1 MESISGEW
9 QFLFAQD
16 GGFIRLPVWGHI
28 PLSAGARRV
37 IEHPDFVRLQQVKQ
51 LLFVHYAFPGATHTR
66 LEHSIGTYHI
76 ARQMLISLLGN
87 PHNVDPDTGQPRI
100 TPQEG
105 RVFLAAAL
113 LHDIGHHP
121 CAHLLDNLPLRDA
134 AGRRLFISHEERARH
149 YLDPDRP
156 GGLAGI
162 LRESW
167 QIEDPR
173 LVAHAIAPATPG
185 PGPNDDNLPARLLSG
200 IVDPD
205 KMDYLVRDANAC
217 GVPYGHIDTERL
229 LESLVLDAGPT
240 GRRIAI
246 TEKGVAPLESLIFS
260 KYMMFRHIYWHHTA
274 RIASAMFG
282 RFLQDGV
289 AARVVAPEWFYRLS
303 DDALLLRLSA
313 PEVAGAFP
321 AGELVVRLSRRD
333 LYKRAVT
340 LYPAPGV
347 GEPEFRL
354 GAEEVAHLVQLHRDP
369 ERRRA
374 AEAAMCAVLSD
385 RLGTPLAGHEVL
397 LDIPEPG
404 SVFDVEDFNE
414 LRVVVSSQ
422 RDRRRHSLVPFN
434 EYGFSQM
441 KSEFAQSFER
451 YSRKVRVLCRPD
463 LREAV
468 LDAWEAVWAAVRA
481 VA

>member
-1 MESISGEW
+1 MERISGDW

-16 GGFIRLPVWGHI
+16 GGFIRLPIWGHI
-28 PLSAGARRV
+28 PLSQAARHV

-66 LEHSIGTYHI
+66 LEHCIGTYHLS
-76 ARQMLISLLGN
+76 RQLLLSLLAN
-87 PHNVDPDTGQPRI
+87 PYNKDTETGEPRI
-100 TPQEG
+100 TPEEG

-113 LHDIGHHP
+113 LHDIGHYP
-121 CAHLLDNLPLRDA
+121 CAHLLDNLPLCDA
-134 AGRRLFISHEERARH
+134 GGRRLFVSHEERARD
-149 YLDPDRP
+149 YLDPARP
-156 GGLAGI
+156 GGLAEV
-162 LRESW
+162 LREHWGIS
-167 QIEDPR
+167 DPR
-173 LVAHAIAPATPG
+173 AVAGAIAPHEEGAE
-185 PGPNDDNLPARLLSG
+185 DNLPARLLSG

-205 KMDYLVRDANAC
+205 KMDYLMRDADAC
-217 GVPYGHIDTERL
+217 GVPYGHIDTDRL
-229 LESLVLDAGPT
+229 IESLVLDAGPG

-289 AARVVAPEWFYRLS
+289 AAGVVDPEWFYTLS
-303 DDALLLRLSA
+303 DDALLYQLSVPA
-313 PEVAGAFP
+313 IARAFP
-321 AGELVVRLSRRD
+321 SGELVELLQRRE

-340 LYPAPGV
+340 LYPEPGV

-354 GAEEVAHLVQLHRDP
+354 GPEEIAHLVQLHRDP

-374 AEAAMCAVLSD
+374 VEVSLCELLS
-385 RLGTPLAGHEVL
+385 RRMGTPLQGHEVL
-397 LDIPEPG
+397 LDIPEPE
-404 SVFDVEDFNE
+404 SVFDVEDFDT
-414 LRVVVSSQ
+414 LRVVVSPQ
-422 RDRRRHSLVPFN
+422 RDRRRRHLVPFN
-434 EYGFSQM
+434 DYGFSQM

-463 LREAV
+463 LRGAV
-468 LDAWEAVWAAVRA
+468 LDSWENAWEVIRA
-481 VA
+481 V